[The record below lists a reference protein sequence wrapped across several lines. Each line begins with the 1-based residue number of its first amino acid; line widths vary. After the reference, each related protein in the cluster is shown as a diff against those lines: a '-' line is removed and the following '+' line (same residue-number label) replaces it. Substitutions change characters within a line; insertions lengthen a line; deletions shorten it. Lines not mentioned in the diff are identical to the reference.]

1 MEGFLELVS
10 QFRFRNEIWVL
21 FIPLALMAIDVVT
34 GIVKA
39 WVNKDFKSAVMRTG
53 LGKKAGE
60 IVILVVGELVSYG
73 LLLPAAVMNGV
84 SFYIIFMEA
93 VSVLEN
99 VDKLGVP
106 IPKFVK
112 DAINNV
118 DSTLQGDDK
127 EDHNDHS

>member
-118 DSTLQGDDK
+118 DSTLQGTDK
-127 EDHNDHS
+127 ENHNDYS

>member
-118 DSTLQGDDK
+118 DSTLQGTDK
-127 EDHNDHS
+127 ENRNDHS